1 VKVVAHRTAVA
12 PLIAFPEK
20 RDAGPAP
27 SVGIRNRVRRLR
39 QAFFFHLL
47 AGSLV
52 VSVPLLLVLGIGLTY
67 LSGQQITQSAADQ
80 AGVNASSA
88 AIALTDWVAERQ
100 RELSQV
106 ARNVQDEVDNP
117 GFASSVQGLGP
128 VYPHFNV
135 LEVVNRSGMNVGT
148 TSGGG
153 ALDAASA
160 PWFAAS
166 LLKPTTQSIRKV
178 AGGLEWLMTSPIIGS
193 DNVSQGVVVGSLLIS
208 NLGPLLR
215 EFDPGNVDPYEIYVV
230 DAQGFLLFSSEW
242 LGLTDASAMEAKG
255 TLRVR
260 DTGPA
265 VSAALR
271 GASGSVQTR
280 DYAGKA
286 VLAGYAPIPTL
297 GWALVSATDVS
308 ASNMAIQGQLRLIII
323 LVLVGILLL
332 SAFAY
337 VFARVTTR
345 PIEELG
351 RASQLVAAGDLSS
364 RVSPSGASEVRELGN
379 AFNAMIGRL
388 EAIMAEL
395 GGAARELASTTQQQT
410 AAATQTSASMEELAR
425 TSTSI
430 ASTIDLVAEQADETR
445 ANLEQ
450 AQSDFAASGERT
462 QALTGRVDE
471 IKAILVLMREIADQ
485 TNLLALNAAIEA
497 ARAGDA
503 GRGFA
508 VVADEVRRLAERS
521 KASAADIAR
530 IVEGAS
536 EESHDTLLAMEKG
549 ASQMA
554 QGMSMMAQVA
564 EASAHVQMTT
574 QQQQSATQQVVE
586 AMEQITI
593 GSRQIATTAQHIS
606 ELALDGASEA
616 RAG

>member
-1 VKVVAHRTAVA
+1 VIGQTLVK
-12 PLIAFPEK
+12 IALPAS
-20 RDAGPAP
+20 RGGDPAP
-27 SVGIRNRVRRLR
+27 SVGIGSRVRGLR
-39 QAFFFHLL
+39 HAFFFHLL

-67 LSGQQITQSAADQ
+67 LSGQQITQSATDQ
-80 AGVNASSA
+80 ASVNASSA
-88 AIALTDWVAERQ
+88 AIALTDWVGERQ

-106 ARNVQDEVDNP
+106 ARSVQDQVDSP
-117 GFASSVQGLGP
+117 ELAASIRGLGS
-128 VYPHFNV
+128 VYPNFKV
-135 LEVVNRSGMNVGT
+135 LEIVNRTGMNVAT
-148 TSGGG
+148 TSAGG
-153 ALDAASA
+153 ALDAATAS
-160 PWFAAS
+160 WFAAG
-166 LLKPTTQSIRKV
+166 LLKPTAQTISKA
-178 AGGLEWLMTSPIIGS
+178 AGGLEWVMTAPIIGA
-193 DNVSQGVVVGSLLIS
+193 DNVSQGVVVGSLQIS
-208 NLGPLLR
+208 NLSTQLR
-215 EFDPGNVDPYEIYVV
+215 EFDPGTNDPIEIYLV
-230 DAQGFLLFSSEW
+230 DAHGLLLFSSEW
-242 LGLTDASAMEAKG
+242 VGLTDTSAMLAKG
-255 TLRVR
+255 ALRLR
-260 DTGPA
+260 DSGPA
-265 VSAALR
+265 ATAALR
-271 GASGSVQTR
+271 GASGSIPTH

-286 VLAGYAPIPTL
+286 VLAGYAPIPAL
-297 GWALVSATDVS
+297 GWALISATDAN
-308 ASNMAIQGQLRLIII
+308 ASTAAIQAQLRLIIL
-323 LVLVGILLL
+323 LVAVGILFL

-337 VFARVTTR
+337 VFARRTTR
-345 PIEELG
+345 PIEELA

-364 RVSPSGASEVRELGN
+364 RVAPTGASEVKDLGN
-379 AFNAMIGRL
+379 AFNAMIERL
-388 EAIMAEL
+388 EGIMSEL
-395 GGAARELASTTQQQT
+395 GSASRQLAATTQQQT
-410 AAATQTSASMEELAR
+410 AAATETSASMEELAR
-425 TSTSI
+425 TSISI
-430 ASTIDLVAEQADETR
+430 ASTIDLVAEQADEMR

-450 AQSDFAASGERT
+450 AQADFAASGERT

-471 IKAILVLMREIADQ
+471 IKAILGLMREIADQ

-536 EESHDTLLAMEKG
+536 AESHDTLLAMEKG

-554 QGMSMMAQVA
+554 QGMTMMAQVA

-574 QQQQSATQQVVE
+574 QQQRSATQQVVE

>member
-1 VKVVAHRTAVA
+1 VIDGTLVK
-12 PLIAFPEK
+12 IALPAS
-20 RDAGPAP
+20 RGGDSAP
-27 SVGIRNRVRRLR
+27 SVGIVSRVRRLR
-39 QAFFFHLL
+39 HAFFFHLL
-47 AGSLV
+47 AGSLA
-52 VSVPLLLVLGIGLTY
+52 VSIPLLMALGIGLTY
-67 LSGQQITQSAADQ
+67 LSGQQITQSATDQ
-80 AGVNASSA
+80 AGVNAGSA
-88 AIALTDWVAERQ
+88 AIALTDWVGERQ

-106 ARNVQDEVDNP
+106 ARSVQDQLDKP
-117 GFASSVQGLGP
+117 AFATSIQGLGP
-128 VYPHFNV
+128 VYPNFKV
-135 LEVVNRSGMNVGT
+135 LEVVNRDGMNMAT
-148 TSGGG
+148 TSAGG
-153 ALDAASA
+153 ALDASTAT
-160 PWFAAS
+160 WFAAS
-166 LLKPTTQSIRKV
+166 LLKPTTETIGKA
-178 AGGLEWLMTSPIIGS
+178 AGGLEWVMTAPIIGS
-193 DNVSQGVVVGSLLIS
+193 DNVSQGVVVGSLQIS
-208 NLGPLLR
+208 NLGPQLR
-215 EFDPGNVDPYEIYVV
+215 EFDPGANDPIEIYLV
-230 DAQGFLLFSSEW
+230 DGQGLLLFSSEW
-242 LGLTDASAMEAKG
+242 VGVTDTSAMVAKG
-255 TLRVR
+255 ALRVR
-260 DTGPA
+260 DSGPA
-265 VSAALR
+265 ASAALR

-297 GWALVSATDVS
+297 GWALISATDAN
-308 ASNMAIQGQLRLIII
+308 ASRTAIQAQLRLIILLI
-323 LVLVGILLL
+323 VVGILLL

-337 VFARVTTR
+337 VFARQATR

-364 RVSPSGASEVRELGN
+364 RVAPSGAREIRDLGG
-379 AFNAMIGRL
+379 AFNAMIARL

-395 GGAARELASTTQQQT
+395 GGASRELAATTQQQT
-410 AAATQTSASMEELAR
+410 AAATETSASMEELAR
-425 TSTSI
+425 TSISI

-521 KASAADIAR
+521 KTSAADIAR

-536 EESHDTLLAMEKG
+536 AESHDTLLAMEKG

-554 QGMSMMAQVA
+554 QGMAMMAQVA

-574 QQQQSATQQVVE
+574 QQQRSATQQVVE

>member
-1 VKVVAHRTAVA
+1 MIDGTLVK
-12 PLIAFPEK
+12 IALPAI
-20 RDAGPAP
+20 RGGDSAP
-27 SVGIRNRVRRLR
+27 SVGIVSRVRRLR
-39 QAFFFHLL
+39 HAFFFHLL
-47 AGSLV
+47 AGSLA
-52 VSVPLLLVLGIGLTY
+52 VSIPLLMALGIGLTY
-67 LSGQQITQSAADQ
+67 LSGQQITQSATDQ
-80 AGVNASSA
+80 AGVNAGSA
-88 AIALTDWVAERQ
+88 AIALTDWVGERQ

-106 ARNVQDEVDNP
+106 ARSVQDQVDNP
-117 GFASSVQGLGP
+117 ALATSIQGLGS
-128 VYPHFNV
+128 VYPNFKV
-135 LEVVNRSGMNVGT
+135 LEIVNRTGANVGT
-148 TSGGG
+148 TSAGG
-153 ALDAASA
+153 ALDASTAS
-160 PWFAAS
+160 WFAAS
-166 LLKPTTQSIRKV
+166 LLKPTEESIRKA
-178 AGGLEWLMTSPIIGS
+178 AGGLEWVMTAPIIGT
-193 DNVSQGVVVGSLLIS
+193 DNVSQGVVVGSLQIS
-208 NLGPLLR
+208 SLGPQLR
-215 EFDPGNVDPYEIYVV
+215 EFGSRTNDSIEIYLV
-230 DAQGFLLFSSEW
+230 DAQGLLLFSSNW
-242 LGLTDASAMEAKG
+242 VGVTDTSAMLAKG
-255 TLRVR
+255 ALRSR
-260 DTGPA
+260 DSGPA
-265 VSAALR
+265 ASAALR
-271 GASGSVQTR
+271 GASGSAQTR

-297 GWALVSATDVS
+297 GWALISATDAN
-308 ASNMAIQGQLRLIII
+308 ASRTAIQAQLRLIIL
-323 LVLVGILLL
+323 LVVVGILLL

-337 VFARVTTR
+337 LFARQATR

-364 RVSPSGASEVRELGN
+364 RVAPSGAREIRDLGG
-379 AFNAMIGRL
+379 AFNAMIARL

-395 GGAARELASTTQQQT
+395 GGASRELAATTQQQT
-410 AAATQTSASMEELAR
+410 AAATETSASMEELAR

-521 KASAADIAR
+521 KTSAADIAR

-536 EESHDTLLAMEKG
+536 AESHDTLLAMEKG

-554 QGMSMMAQVA
+554 QGMAMMAKVA

-574 QQQQSATQQVVE
+574 QQQRSATQQVVE

>member
-1 VKVVAHRTAVA
+1 VIDGTLVK
-12 PLIAFPEK
+12 IALPAI
-20 RDAGPAP
+20 RGGDSAP
-27 SVGIRNRVRRLR
+27 SVGIVSRVRRLR
-39 QAFFFHLL
+39 HAFFFHLL
-47 AGSLV
+47 AGSLA
-52 VSVPLLLVLGIGLTY
+52 VSIPLLMVLGIGLTY
-67 LSGQQITQSAADQ
+67 LSGQQITQSAIDQ
-80 AGVNASSA
+80 ASANASSA
-88 AIALTDWVAERQ
+88 AIALTDWVGERQ

-106 ARNVQDEVDNP
+106 ARSVEGQVDNP
-117 GFASSVQGLGP
+117 ALATSIQGLGS
-128 VYPHFNV
+128 VYPNFKV
-135 LEVVNRSGMNVGT
+135 LEIVNRNGANVGT
-148 TSGGG
+148 TSAGG
-153 ALDAASA
+153 ALDASTAS
-160 PWFAAS
+160 WFAAS
-166 LLKPTTQSIRKV
+166 LLKPTTETIDKA
-178 AGGLEWLMTSPIIGS
+178 AGGLEWVMTAPIIGA
-193 DNVSQGVVVGSLLIS
+193 DNVSQGAVVGSLQIS
-208 NLGPLLR
+208 SLGAQLR
-215 EFDPGNVDPYEIYVV
+215 EFGSRTNDSIEIYLV
-230 DAQGFLLFSSEW
+230 DAQGLLLFSSNW
-242 LGLTDASAMEAKG
+242 VGVTDTSAMLAKG
-255 TLRVR
+255 ALRVR
-260 DTGPA
+260 DSGPA
-265 VSAALR
+265 ASAALR
-271 GASGSVQTR
+271 GASGSAQTR

-297 GWALVSATDVS
+297 GWALISATDAN
-308 ASNMAIQGQLRLIII
+308 ASRTAIQAQLRLIIL
-323 LVLVGILLL
+323 LVVVGILLL

-337 VFARVTTR
+337 LFARQATR
-345 PIEELG
+345 PIEQLG

-364 RVSPSGASEVRELGN
+364 RVAPSGAREIRDLGG
-379 AFNAMIGRL
+379 AFNAMIARL

-395 GGAARELASTTQQQT
+395 GGASRELAATTQQQT
-410 AAATQTSASMEELAR
+410 AAATETSASMEELAR
-425 TSTSI
+425 TSISI

-521 KASAADIAR
+521 KTSAADIAR

-536 EESHDTLLAMEKG
+536 AESHDTLLAMEKG

-554 QGMSMMAQVA
+554 QGMAMMAQVA

-574 QQQQSATQQVVE
+574 QQQRSATQQVVE

>member
-1 VKVVAHRTAVA
+1 VIDGTLVK
-12 PLIAFPEK
+12 IALPAS
-20 RDAGPAP
+20 RGGDSAP
-27 SVGIRNRVRRLR
+27 SVGIVSRVRRLR
-39 QAFFFHLL
+39 HAFFFHLL
-47 AGSLV
+47 AGSLA
-52 VSVPLLLVLGIGLTY
+52 VSIPLLMALGIGLTY
-67 LSGQQITQSAADQ
+67 LSGQQITQSATDQ
-80 AGVNASSA
+80 AGVNAGSA
-88 AIALTDWVAERQ
+88 AIALTDWVGERQ

-106 ARNVQDEVDNP
+106 ARSVQDKVDRP
-117 GFASSVQGLGP
+117 GLATSIQGLGS
-128 VYPHFNV
+128 VYPNFKV
-135 LEVVNRSGMNVGT
+135 LEIVNRDGANVAT
-148 TSGGG
+148 TSAGG
-153 ALDAASA
+153 ALDASTA
-160 PWFAAS
+160 PWFAAG
-166 LLKPTTQSIRKV
+166 LLKPTAESISKA
-178 AGGLEWLMTSPIIGS
+178 AGGLEWVMTAPIIGT
-193 DNVSQGVVVGSLLIS
+193 DNVSQGVVVGSLQIS
-208 NLGPLLR
+208 SLGPQLR
-215 EFDPGNVDPYEIYVV
+215 EFDPGVNDPVEIYLV
-230 DAQGFLLFSSEW
+230 DAQGLLLFSSEW
-242 LGLTDASAMEAKG
+242 VGVTDTSAMLAKG
-255 TLRVR
+255 ALRVR
-260 DTGPA
+260 DSGPA
-265 VSAALR
+265 ATAALR
-271 GASGSVQTR
+271 GASGSAQTR

-297 GWALVSATDVS
+297 GWALISATDAN
-308 ASNMAIQGQLRLIII
+308 ASRTAIQAQLRLIILLI
-323 LVLVGILLL
+323 VVGILLL

-337 VFARVTTR
+337 FFARQATR

-351 RASQLVAAGDLSS
+351 RASRLVAAGDLSS
-364 RVSPSGASEVRELGN
+364 RVEPSGAREIRDLGG
-379 AFNAMIGRL
+379 AFNAMIARL

-395 GGAARELASTTQQQT
+395 GGASRELAATTQQQT
-410 AAATQTSASMEELAR
+410 AAATETSASMEELAR

-521 KASAADIAR
+521 KTSAADIAR

-536 EESHDTLLAMEKG
+536 AESHDTLLAMEKG

-554 QGMSMMAQVA
+554 QGMAMMAQVA

-574 QQQQSATQQVVE
+574 QQQRSATQQVVE